1 MLLDQHFRPFRN
13 VYLTWQQPRIYWML
27 ARPSRH
33 GHLSALQGAS
43 GAHYF
48 QFQPLAEE
56 EVPEPEDM
64 EKEVPEEG
72 EEKAPEE
79 DFATKG

>member
-1 MLLDQHFRPFRN
+1 MLLDQPFRPFRN
-13 VYLTWQQPRIYWML
+13 VYLTWQQPRIYWMP

-33 GHLSALQGAS
+33 GQVTSLQGS

-56 EVPEPEDM
+56 EVPEPEEM
-64 EKEVPEEG
+64 EEEVPEEG
-72 EEKAPEE
+72 EQ
-79 DFATKG
+79 